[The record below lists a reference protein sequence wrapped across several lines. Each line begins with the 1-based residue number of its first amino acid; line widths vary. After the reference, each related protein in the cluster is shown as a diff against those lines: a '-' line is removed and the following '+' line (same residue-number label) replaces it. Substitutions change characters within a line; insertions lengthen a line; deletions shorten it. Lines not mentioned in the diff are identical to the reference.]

1 MTFLELVNRMFRQN
15 GILRG
20 DTDAISSFADTQHNA
35 STQIAV
41 IAAQNELTD
50 LVADNLIPAERK
62 TSGAITTVA
71 GQRTYSLPSDFL
83 RFYGHAHLYDAA
95 DNRQLY
101 EYSGGLPQLQL
112 DYYDYATQEGEPNW
126 WYFEPTSGKKIG
138 FFQVPDSPETFTFDY
153 EGSVMISAVS
163 DNLPFS
169 ADEESYAFAEMA
181 GRRFK
186 YMFEDVNN
194 QADIVAV
201 LMADQTY
208 RRAKARLAAL
218 LRGRNPARAYGF
230 VYR

>member
-20 DTDAISSFADTQHNA
+20 DTDAISSFSDTQHNA

-62 TSGAITTVA
+62 TTGSITTVA
-71 GQRTYSLPSDFL
+71 GQRTYSLPADFR
-83 RFYGHAHLYDAA
+83 RFYGYAHLYEAA

-101 EYSGGLPQLQL
+101 EYSGGLPKLQL

-126 WYFEPTSGKKIG
+126 WYFEPTSGKMIG
-138 FFQVPDSPETFTFDY
+138 FFQVPDAPETFTFDY
-153 EGSVMISAVS
+153 EGSVMISTVS

-169 ADEESYAFAEMA
+169 ADEESYAFSEMA

-218 LRGRNPARAYGF
+218 LRGRNPVRSYGY